1 MKKIPDI
8 INRLWNVCGQMEVG
22 TLLTCGS
29 GIITV
34 TASRN
39 TGRKS
44 GGSHPTP
51 RRFVGVAHS
60 PTCSPETTDN
70 PLLL

>member
-29 GIITV
+29 GIIV
-34 TASRN
+34 L
-39 TGRKS
+39 KKLQ
-44 GGSHPTP
+44 TP
-51 RRFVGVAHS
+51 RFVIFSIGFVWRITNLEVCNFS
-60 PTCSPETTDN
+60 IGFVWRITN
-70 PLLL
+70 L

>member
-29 GIITV
+29 GIIAIKFLWRFLLPSAHLSTYF
-34 TASRN
+34 
-39 TGRKS
+39 GQ
-44 GGSHPTP
+44 
-51 RRFVGVAHS
+51 RFVN
-60 PTCSPETTDN
+60 PDN
-70 PLLL
+70 NLLGGF